1 MFWIRNINPQNR
13 NGKGVLDDEKMRFI
27 GEQKITPVN
36 PMLLRMSLEAVIN
49 KLIHMLVPQ
58 VKEVS
63 HVYQVMTRRK

>member
-1 MFWIRNINPQNR
+1 MAERRQKV